1 MQNNDSGTPHL
12 KMIMNFKM
20 TTAGHQTKYELF

>member
-20 TTAGHQTKYELF
+20 TAGHQTKYELF